1 MILYQKAGSSHTYTK
16 GQAHMY
22 IIYLFKDI
30 FMVVY
35 CEAMSKSLV
44 LILQKILQYAD
55 ALRAHFV
62 LQEICP

>member
-1 MILYQKAGSSHTYTK
+1 
-16 GQAHMY
+16 MY
-22 IIYLFKDI
+22 IIHSFKDI

-55 ALRAHFV
+55 APRAHFV